1 MIVLIILSIMVTT
14 MVASITVMVM
24 VMTRAVRFMKIWN
37 DAKMLSIINLE
48 ISWYA
53 YTETNSPF
61 ITATINF

>member
-37 DAKMLSIINLE
+37 DAKMLSII
-48 ISWYA
+48 SWYA